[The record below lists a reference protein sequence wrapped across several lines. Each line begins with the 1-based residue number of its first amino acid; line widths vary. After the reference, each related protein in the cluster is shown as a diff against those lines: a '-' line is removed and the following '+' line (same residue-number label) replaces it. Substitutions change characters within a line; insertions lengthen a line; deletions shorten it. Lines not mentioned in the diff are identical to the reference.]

1 MGRFFSEHVRARDFV
16 IATLLM
22 VGLAFL
28 LLRFWGV
35 VVFGGIWLMA
45 ALINRSFSKALGGLT
60 GDTYG
65 ALCEISEVA
74 ALAMIALLGRGV
86 TV

>member
-1 MGRFFSEHVRARDFV
+1 MGRLFSEHTRARDFV
-16 IATLLM
+16 IATLL
-22 VGLAFL
+22 VASLAL
-28 LLRFWGV
+28 LLLSFWGL

-65 ALCEISEVA
+65 ALCEVSEMTALGIIS
-74 ALAMIALLGRGV
+74 LLG
-86 TV
+86 T